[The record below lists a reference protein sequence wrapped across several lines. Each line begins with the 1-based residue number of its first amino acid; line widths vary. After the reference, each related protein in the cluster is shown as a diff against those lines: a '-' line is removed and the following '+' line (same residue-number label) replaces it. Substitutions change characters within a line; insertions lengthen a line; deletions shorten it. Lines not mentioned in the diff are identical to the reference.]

1 MAVFERQDDK
11 RIKRWCKWQWNPI
24 TGCEYDCGYC
34 PGVEK
39 VRLLYSR
46 TRKEAFSTFM
56 PRLWPERFDA
66 PHKTPIPEA
75 NTSGNRNVMVGCT
88 GDIFGDWVE
97 AEHIEILLDIVRDT
111 PQWNY
116 ILLTKNPKRY
126 LEFQLPLNCWI
137 GAKIDEQ
144 KEVKPAIEIFSQL
157 KAAVKF
163 VSCDPMVVWLQFPT
177 LEPFDWVII
186 GPKPKTKARPAFNPP
201 KIWVSGLAKQA
212 WASGCKFFAKHLDD
226 PRYKAYPGDGKPILD
241 SAG

>member
-46 TRKEAFSTFM
+46 TRKEAFGTFM

-75 NTSGNRNVMVGCT
+75 NISGSRNVMVGCM

-97 AEHIEILLDIVRDT
+97 EEHIEILLDIVRDT

-126 LEFQLPLNCWI
+126 LDFQLPLNCWI

-144 KEVKPAIEIFSQL
+144 KEVKPAIEIFRQL
-157 KAAVKF
+157 EAAVKF
-163 VSCDPMVVWLQFPT
+163 VSCDPMIVWLQFPT
-177 LEPFDWVII
+177 LEPFDWIII
-186 GPKPKTKARPAFNPP
+186 GPKPKTKTRPAFKPP

-212 WASGCKFFAKHLDD
+212 WASGCKVFAKHLDD

-241 SAG
+241 KAG